1 MIICFHVHFYWVNS
15 NVKKKGAHK
24 RVLFFVDFIIKTW
37 YAIDTNRRRHYM
49 FKITSRFYVIHG
61 DGKPI
66 YVGYTNRTVKQRFV
80 EHCKDKDFSGYDRVY
95 VKELVDEKLS
105 FNFTW
110 DYEQTCS
117 NANQVSER
125 ESYLVSKYGTQD
137 TIYQKATGGGQT
149 WAREKGFVKSNFNN
163 PKFME
168 MTGSQ
173 VKQYLES
180 RKKEAVWLHS
190 FVYSMKK
197 PEEVWLNHFVS
208 SMREQ
213 DRVWLSTFVGH
224 MLAVEKVWL
233 QSFVHGMTT
242 VEETWLKNFVGHMD
256 TVESRWLGSFVC
268 HMVSKEERWLS
279 DFVNDMRPT
288 EKNWLRNF
296 VGNMRANK
304 HTKNT

>member
-1 MIICFHVHFYWVNS
+1 
-15 NVKKKGAHK
+15 
-24 RVLFFVDFIIKTW
+24 
-37 YAIDTNRRRHYM
+37 M

-80 EHCKDKDFSGYDRVY
+80 EHCKDKDFSGYNRVY

-117 NANQVSER
+117 NASQVSER

-173 VKQYLES
+173 VKKYLES
-180 RKKEAVWLHS
+180 RKKEAVWLSS
-190 FVYSMKK
+190 FVSGMKPVKAVWLSSFVSGMK
-197 PEEVWLNHFVS
+197 PVEAVWLSSFVSGMKPVEATWLNHFVS
-208 SMREQ
+208 SMQ
-213 DRVWLSTFVGH
+213 PVKAVWLS
-224 MLAVEKVWL
+224 
-233 QSFVHGMTT
+233 
-242 VEETWLKNFVGHMD
+242 
-256 TVESRWLGSFVC
+256 R
-268 HMVSKEERWLS
+268 
-279 DFVNDMRPT
+279 FVNNMQPA
-288 EKNWLRNF
+288 KAVWLRNF
-296 VGNMRANK
+296 VSDMQPVKAVWLRNFVSSMQPVEVVWLNSFVHNMQPVKAVWLHSFVSSMYPVEAAWLHNFVNHMRPTESVWLSHFVSNMRL
-304 HTKNT
+304 